1 MPRDDDPQ
9 DFLPMKPDAFMI
21 LTVVAAGERHG
32 YAIMQEAE
40 RISGGTLTLQPG
52 ALYRRLKWMLEEGLL
67 EELDERPTDVEGH
80 DERRRY
86 YRVTPFGRRV
96 ADAEARRMARAVDA
110 ARDAGLAGGGGPR

>member
-1 MPRDDDPQ
+1 MPSGHDPQ

-40 RISGGTLTLQPG
+40 RLSGGTLRLQPG
-52 ALYRRLKWMLEEGLL
+52 ALYRRLKWMLAEGLL

-86 YRVTPFGRRV
+86 YRVTPFGRQV
-96 ADAEARRMARAVDA
+96 ADAEAHRMARAVEA
-110 ARDAGLAGGGGPR
+110 ARDAGLAGDGGLP